1 MRFAVVS
8 EEAKKMMEDG
18 LALLKEGA
26 NVDAVFH
33 FEKLIQEHGKHASV
47 LSSLGLATA
56 RAGGDMKDAEKY
68 CIEALR
74 RQKFVTI
81 YYQNLADVYIIGEKK
96 ADAVKVLRR
105 GLSVD
110 RNNKEIL
117 RQLRELG
124 VRKKR
129 PVSFLSRSNPINR
142 YLGLLRSGRA
152 SGRRRK

>member
-8 EEAKKMMEDG
+8 EEAKKLMEDG

-33 FEKLIQEHGKHASV
+33 FERLIQEHGKHASV

-56 RAGGDMKDAEKY
+56 RAGGNMKDAEKY

-81 YYQNLADVYIIGEKK
+81 YYQNLADVYVIGGKK
-96 ADAVKVLRR
+96 AHAVKVLRR
-105 GLSVD
+105 ALLVD
-110 RNNKEIL
+110 RDNREIL
-117 RQLRELG
+117 NQLRELG
-124 VRKKR
+124 IRKKV

-142 YLGLLRSGRA
+142 YLGLFRTGRA